1 MTSREITIAF
11 ELAIGVFALYLL
23 VRRLARRGAHD
34 RQTPPF
40 YVAEL
45 PDDPLPNPDEPVTVA
60 WFKLAEEAE
69 MWAENLRGEGIDAS
83 VRDTT
88 FGGKRYGGLSDWNS
102 PHIEVRSEDARRA
115 VEILREAEGR
125 TFE

>member
-23 VRRLARRGAHD
+23 VRRLARLGARD
-34 RQTPPF
+34 QGTPPF

-60 WFKLAEEAE
+60 WFKIAEEAE
-69 MWAENLRGEGIDAS
+69 MWAETLRGQGIEAC
-83 VRDTT
+83 VRDAT
-88 FGGKRYGGLSDWNS
+88 FRRGSVP
-102 PHIEVRSEDARRA
+102 PHTEVRSEDARRA
-115 VEILREAEGR
+115 VEILH